1 MLPNSHIL
9 LIDDSAQSRHDLSV
23 ILEFLGEDAIIADS
37 AGWLQVVTGQVE
49 SAREIKCVILGRC
62 ELEQGL
68 PALLGQLDK

>member
-37 AGWLQVVTGQVE
+37 VGCRL
-49 SAREIKCVILGRC
+49 
-62 ELEQGL
+62 
-68 PALLGQLDK
+68 